1 MKTVCATKPN
11 QKLKLRNLQ
20 KLQSNHHPHCFQ
32 IFHIRLL
39 GLSGGPIK
47 FVWVGFF
54 SGLLFP
60 ELMSFQVPISFDGDK
75 ENCLLATPDRVST
88 PDCLSAKPYSSQN
101 SCGSSPCLRRSTVPL
116 DLSML
121 SAARTCSELET
132 ERTFPESWNQ
142 QTAACTR
149 TPGDKASASFYFI
162 LPAVIKCI

>member
-32 IFHIRLL
+32 IFHPSPRFIRRA
-39 GLSGGPIK
+39 
-47 FVWVGFF
+47 
-54 SGLLFP
+54 
-60 ELMSFQVPISFDGDK
+60 FQVPISFDGDK

-88 PDCLSAKPYSSQN
+88 PGCLSAKPYSSQN

-149 TPGDKASASFYFI
+149 TPREKASASFYFI

>member
-1 MKTVCATKPN
+1 MRNHTKP
-11 QKLKLRNLQ
+11 KDE
-20 KLQSNHHPHCFQ
+20 
-32 IFHIRLL
+32 
-39 GLSGGPIK
+39 IK
-47 FVWVGFF
+47 
-54 SGLLFP
+54 
-60 ELMSFQVPISFDGDK
+60 K
-75 ENCLLATPDRVST
+75 
-88 PDCLSAKPYSSQN
+88 SAKTAVKPSSSLFSDISSVSSVYQEGQLDLSDWDFSQACCFLNWCPSKFQYTSMMTRKIAYWPLLIECQLLTLCPPNPSSSQN

-162 LPAVIKCI
+162 LLAVIKSI